1 MFKSLEFSN
10 FLLFFFYRF
19 QFSFVYFLRP
29 VVSYIFMRNYAR
41 EIGSLAAEINA
52 SDMPHVFSLVTRRFV
67 FPCEHVAWRVKQR
80 VGTDTTRKSNI
91 SFFPVLIINVIFK
104 KTKAIVEIRITQKSS
119 FFWNE
124 YRVSLRALL
133 NLWSRFCAMR
143 YIRDSQYI
151 RLNLSHPRPKSGP
164 RFSN

>member
-67 FPCEHVAWRVKQR
+67 FPCEHVA
-80 VGTDTTRKSNI
+80 
-91 SFFPVLIINVIFK
+91 
-104 KTKAIVEIRITQKSS
+104 
-119 FFWNE
+119 
-124 YRVSLRALL
+124 
-133 NLWSRFCAMR
+133 
-143 YIRDSQYI
+143 
-151 RLNLSHPRPKSGP
+151 
-164 RFSN
+164 